1 MDASK
6 LLSGSKIV
14 PVVVLANADVAVP
27 LAEALLDAGLGV
39 IEVTLRTDD
48 ALQGIE
54 QIAKSVPDMVVGAGS
69 LRRPEQFADIAAVGA
84 KFAVS
89 PGSSPRLLAAA
100 AYHEMP
106 FIPGAVTPSE
116 MIVLLE
122 QGYKLQKF
130 FPAELAGGRPFL
142 KAVGAPLPEV
152 RFMPTGGVTPVNAVD
167 YLKMSNVVCVGGS
180 WIAPLDLQVKRDFD
194 AIRKIGSDAVSLL
207 V

>member
-6 LLSGSKIV
+6 LLIGSRIV

-69 LRRPEQFADIAAVGA
+69 LRRPEQFAEIAAAGA

-89 PGSSPRLLAAA
+89 PGSSLRLLTAAA
-100 AYHEMP
+100 DHQMP
-106 FIPGAVTPSE
+106 FIPGAATPSE
-116 MIVLLE
+116 MIALFE
-122 QGYKLQKF
+122 QGYQLQKF

-152 RFMPTGGVTPVNAVD
+152 RFMPTGGITPDNAME
-167 YLKMSNVVCVGGS
+167 YLNMSNVACIGGS
-180 WIAPLDLQVKRDFD
+180 WITPLDRQVKRDFA
-194 AIRKIGSDAVSLL
+194 AIRQIGSDAVSPL

>member
-6 LLSGSKIV
+6 LLVGSKIV
-14 PVVVLANADVAVP
+14 PVVVLASADVAVP
-27 LAEALLDAGLGV
+27 LAEALLEAGLGV

-69 LRRPEQFADIAAVGA
+69 LRRPEQFADTASAGA
-84 KFAVS
+84 RFAVS
-89 PGSSPRLLAAA
+89 PGSSQQLLSAAA
-100 AYHEMP
+100 DHDMP
-106 FIPGAVTPSE
+106 FIPGAATPSE
-116 MIVLLE
+116 MIALFE
-122 QGYKLQKF
+122 QGYQLQKF

-152 RFMPTGGVTPVNAVD
+152 RFMPTGGVTPVNAMD
-167 YLKMSNVVCVGGS
+167 YLNMSNVACIGGS
-180 WIAPLDLQVKRDFD
+180 WITPLGLQVKRDFE
-194 AIRKIGSDAVSLL
+194 AIRQIGSDAVSLL

>member
-6 LLSGSKIV
+6 LLGGSKIV

-27 LAEALLDAGLGV
+27 LAEALLEAGLGV

-54 QIAKSVPDMVVGAGS
+54 QIARSVPDMVVGAGS
-69 LRRPEQFADIAAVGA
+69 LRRPEQFADIAAAGA
-84 KFAVS
+84 SFAVS
-89 PGSSPRLLAAA
+89 PGSSRQLLTAAA
-100 AYHEMP
+100 DHEMP
-106 FIPGAVTPSE
+106 FIPGAATPSE
-116 MIVLLE
+116 MIALFE
-122 QGYKLQKF
+122 EGYQLQKF

-152 RFMPTGGVTPVNAVD
+152 RFMPTGGVTPANAMD
-167 YLKMSNVVCVGGS
+167 YLNMSNVACIGGS
-180 WIAPLDLQVKRDFD
+180 WITPLELQETGDFD
-194 AIRKIGSDAVSLL
+194 AIRQIGSAAVSLL

>member
-6 LLSGSKIV
+6 LLVGSKIV
-14 PVVVLANADVAVP
+14 PVVVLASADVAVP
-27 LAEALLDAGLGV
+27 LAEALLEAGLGV

-69 LRRPEQFADIAAVGA
+69 LRRPEQFADTASAGA
-84 KFAVS
+84 RFAVS
-89 PGSSPRLLAAA
+89 PGSSQQLLSAAA
-100 AYHEMP
+100 DHDMP
-106 FIPGAVTPSE
+106 FIPGAATPSE
-116 MIVLLE
+116 MIALFE
-122 QGYKLQKF
+122 QGYQLQKF

-152 RFMPTGGVTPVNAVD
+152 RFMPTGGVTPVNAMD
-167 YLKMSNVVCVGGS
+167 YLNMSNVGCIGGS
-180 WIAPLDLQVKRDFD
+180 WITPLDLQVKRDFE
-194 AIRKIGSDAVSLL
+194 AIRQIGSDAVSLL

>member
-6 LLSGSKIV
+6 LLVGSKIV
-14 PVVVLANADVAVP
+14 PVVVLASADVAVP
-27 LAEALLDAGLGV
+27 LAEALLEAGLGV

-69 LRRPEQFADIAAVGA
+69 LRRPEQFADTASAGA
-84 KFAVS
+84 RFAVS
-89 PGSSPRLLAAA
+89 PGSSQQLLSAAA
-100 AYHEMP
+100 DHDMP
-106 FIPGAVTPSE
+106 FIPGAATPSE
-116 MIVLLE
+116 MIALFE
-122 QGYKLQKF
+122 QGYQLQKF

-152 RFMPTGGVTPVNAVD
+152 RFMPTGGVTPVNAMD
-167 YLKMSNVVCVGGS
+167 YLNMSNVACIGGS
-180 WIAPLDLQVKRDFD
+180 WITPLDLQVKRDFE
-194 AIRKIGSDAVSLL
+194 AIRQIGSDAVSLL

>member
-6 LLSGSKIV
+6 LLVGSKIV
-14 PVVVLANADVAVP
+14 PVVVLASADVAVP
-27 LAEALLDAGLGV
+27 LAEALLEAGLGV

-69 LRRPEQFADIAAVGA
+69 LRRPEQFADTASAGA
-84 KFAVS
+84 RFAVS
-89 PGSSPRLLAAA
+89 PGSSQQLLSAAA
-100 AYHEMP
+100 DHDMP
-106 FIPGAVTPSE
+106 FIPGAATPSE
-116 MIVLLE
+116 MIALFE
-122 QGYKLQKF
+122 QGYQLQKF

-152 RFMPTGGVTPVNAVD
+152 RFMPTGGVTPVNAMD
-167 YLKMSNVVCVGGS
+167 YLNMSNVACIGGS
-180 WIAPLDLQVKRDFD
+180 WITPLELQAKRDFE
-194 AIRKIGSDAVSLL
+194 AIRQIGSDAVSLL